1 MMARN
6 SSGVRGHTVLQSSA
20 RADLQRFGASCK
32 RCSCEGEWH
41 ASLRNTERNQSPGH
55 AVFSLPG
62 PWSPLRQSLSQ
73 AKISLVTSA
82 GLHLRDD
89 KPFIGDPKGGDTSY
103 RVIPSTA
110 KAADILQSHVS
121 IGFDHTAI
129 MRDLN
134 VTLPIDRVR
143 ELVDKGIVGSL
154 AENYYSFMG
163 ALRNPKPLIEATGPE
178 VASRLK
184 DEGVGLVLI
193 TPT

>member
-1 MMARN
+1 MPRLATLSAINR
-6 SSGVRGHTVLQSSA
+6 QSLLSFPCVESA
-20 RADLQRFGASCK
+20 
-32 RCSCEGEWH
+32 
-41 ASLRNTERNQSPGH
+41 TT
-55 AVFSLPG
+55 
-62 PWSPLRQSLSQ
+62 PWSPLQKPLSQ

-82 GLHLRDD
+82 GLHLRHD

-110 KAADILQSHVS
+110 KSADVLQSHVS

-163 ALRNPKPLIEATGPE
+163 ALRNPKPLIEVTGPE
-178 VASRLK
+178 VASRLT
-184 DEGVGLVLI
+184 DEGVDLVLL